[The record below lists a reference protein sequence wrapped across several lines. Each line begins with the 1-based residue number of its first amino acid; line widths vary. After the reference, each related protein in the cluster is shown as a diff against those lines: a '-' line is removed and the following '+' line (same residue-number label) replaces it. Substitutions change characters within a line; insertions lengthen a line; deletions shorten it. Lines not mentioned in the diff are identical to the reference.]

1 METEKATKRAGLQVV
16 SFASCIV
23 WLLVI
28 PLCPTPITQI
38 LPGNL
43 SASFLGCFLLGCS
56 FVCAARMCFPSGKVD
71 SHLNQMLLPAGILL
85 ACVAMQLP
93 VTHTFTGTCVAG
105 IIAGWGEGSLLLAWG
120 QTLAQMST
128 RRACNLIS
136 NAVICASIIGLSL
149 VAFKSYAIALWALLI
164 VLALS
169 ACLPFSDAI
178 RQANKQIKH
187 GTEYNAASN
196 AGMSINAQPSEQS
209 DVVTTNETGRR
220 NLPALFFQLW
230 EPSVGLG
237 LSIMS
242 AVLPW
247 GSLFSNTG
255 TSLPAYWSFALGI
268 ILLCISVLIACK
280 RIQKN
285 IDFQIASHII
295 IPILAAAVV
304 GLRMLGD
311 LDQIGVGASAFKG
324 IGSGAASAGF
334 FFFALIALTH
344 ASHAAKQSADVF
356 ALGLGI
362 ACLIGFAT
370 LPLHIAHQQF
380 ASLVAPLLSLVFLV
394 ASCCSSVFHI
404 RSHASSHEPKPL
416 SIEEAANKICLD
428 YSLSPRERQVM
439 EQLVLGRSAERIGA
453 VLGIFP
459 NTVRSHV
466 GNIHTKLS
474 ISSRDDL
481 ADLLDST
488 MHSET
493 NKLPA
498 K

>member
-1 METEKATKRAGLQVV
+1 METEKATKRAGLQVAT
-16 SFASCIV
+16 FASCIV

-93 VTHTFTGTCVAG
+93 VTHTFPGTCVAG

-285 IDFQIASHII
+285 IS
-295 IPILAAAVV
+295 
-304 GLRMLGD
+304 
-311 LDQIGVGASAFKG
+311 
-324 IGSGAASAGF
+324 
-334 FFFALIALTH
+334 
-344 ASHAAKQSADVF
+344 
-356 ALGLGI
+356 
-362 ACLIGFAT
+362 
-370 LPLHIAHQQF
+370 
-380 ASLVAPLLSLVFLV
+380 
-394 ASCCSSVFHI
+394 
-404 RSHASSHEPKPL
+404 
-416 SIEEAANKICLD
+416 
-428 YSLSPRERQVM
+428 
-439 EQLVLGRSAERIGA
+439 
-453 VLGIFP
+453 
-459 NTVRSHV
+459 
-466 GNIHTKLS
+466 
-474 ISSRDDL
+474 
-481 ADLLDST
+481 LLD
-488 MHSET
+488 HR
-493 NKLPA
+493 
-498 K
+498 